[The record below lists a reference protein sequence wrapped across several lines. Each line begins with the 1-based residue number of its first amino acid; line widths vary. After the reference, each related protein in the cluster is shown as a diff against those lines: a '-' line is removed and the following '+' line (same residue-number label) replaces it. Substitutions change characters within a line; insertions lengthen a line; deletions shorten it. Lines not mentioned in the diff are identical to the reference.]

1 MYVCKYNNTSMIT
14 VYFFFFKF
22 RDLGDWQNVRNRKIF
37 DIFLTPADFNLDWL
51 TQYEPEVALTC
62 LRHQHTISVCNC
74 FCTELAIIM
83 IFVQKSCFCNFK
95 WWHYQFCL
103 LLWTEK
109 IIFVVSCNWVKVW
122 SRPIEVFFIY
132 CP

>member
-14 VYFFFFKF
+14 VYFFSNLATWEAEKMSEIVRYLIFSWP
-22 RDLGDWQNVRNRKIF
+22 LLILTYTDWHNM
-37 DIFLTPADFNLDWL
+37 NLKL
-51 TQYEPEVALTC
+51 PLTC
-62 LRHQHTISVCNC
+62 LRHQHTISVCNY
-74 FCTELAIIM
+74 FCTELAII
-83 IFVQKSCFCNFK
+83 IFVQKSYFCNFK

-109 IIFVVSCNWVKVW
+109 ILFVVSRNWVKVW